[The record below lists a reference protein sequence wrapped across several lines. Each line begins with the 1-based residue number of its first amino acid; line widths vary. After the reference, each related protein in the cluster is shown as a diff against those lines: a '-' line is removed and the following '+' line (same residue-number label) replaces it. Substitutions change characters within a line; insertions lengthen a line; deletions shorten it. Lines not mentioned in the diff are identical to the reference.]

1 MGSLIR
7 ASAMRGYPELVREL
21 GGDPAVFLAR
31 FDIPAGAERQQD
43 TFISFASLTRMLE
56 ATAEELACPDF
67 GLRLSGRQGLEI
79 LGPIAVIARNAST
92 VLGGVEAI
100 GRFLYIHSPALKLT
114 ARPRAEGGLE
124 FTYEMTEPGVPYIQ
138 GYELSMG
145 IAVRIIHLL
154 GGPQAGF
161 EAVSFLHPQQGSGRR
176 LPRRAGLPGALRA
189 AVVRVRAVVADGRP
203 AHRERGPGDPAHRHQ
218 IP

>member
-31 FDIPAGAERQQD
+31 FGIPAVAQQQPD
-43 TFISFASLTRMLE
+43 SFIAFAALTRMLE
-56 ATAEELACPDF
+56 TTAEELVCPDF

-92 VLGGVEAI
+92 VLVGVESI
-100 GRFLYIHSPALKLT
+100 GRFLYIHSAALKLAT
-114 ARPRAEGGLE
+114 HPRAEGGLE

-138 GYELSMG
+138 GYEL
-145 IAVRIIHLL
+145 
-154 GGPQAGF
+154 
-161 EAVSFLHPQQGSGRR
+161 
-176 LPRRAGLPGALRA
+176 
-189 AVVRVRAVVADGRP
+189 
-203 AHRERGPGDPAHRHQ
+203 
-218 IP
+218 